1 MSPLVSHPFDF
12 IWNKSGG
19 FVRPKWMPLT
29 SGNFLFNS
37 SQLAEEIERIATR
50 THASPRG
57 LVQTENRL
65 AKLSK
70 NVPRSKQECFLLFLF
85 LSLSLGS
92 GRDVVGIM
100 SGIISDKLIIAYYAA
115 RSIF

>member
-100 SGIISDKLIIAYYAA
+100 SGIISDKLIIAYY
-115 RSIF
+115 

>member
-57 LVQTENRL
+57 LCARPSST
-65 AKLSK
+65 
-70 NVPRSKQECFLLFLF
+70 
-85 LSLSLGS
+85 
-92 GRDVVGIM
+92 
-100 SGIISDKLIIAYYAA
+100 DKLVNWKG
-115 RSIF
+115 RG